1 MDDKRERQ
9 NLARAY
15 GTGVGARRGHC
26 ILIAIMLL
34 LVLRHPT
41 CASCVAWM
49 CCRMSNSIEHVWA
62 CPDQSSGRGH
72 RFNSAIMLFLV
83 LPHPTCASCVA
94 WMCCRMSNSIKHV
107 WACPDLSS
115 RRRHRFL
122 IAIMLFFVLRHPTYH
137 HVLHA
142 CVVGCPVLS
151 SMYEHVP
158 HELVPIYHS
167 IVLDSTPS
175 YTFCAPT
182 SHHRVRCSSGVKQL
196 AKRHWHVTYTPCK
209 APKKT

>member
-1 MDDKRERQ
+1 VDDKRERQ

-83 LPHPTCASCVA
+83 LPHPTCASCVG
-94 WMCCRMSNSIKHV
+94 WMSCRMSSSIKHV

-115 RRRHRFL
+115 RRRHRFSL
-122 IAIMLFFVLRHPTYH
+122 AIMLFLVLRHPTCVSYIAWMSCRMSNSKFY
-137 HVLHA
+137 HA
-142 CVVGCPVLS
+142 CMSMSRCIISSSLS
-151 SMYEHVP
+151 LH
-158 HELVPIYHS
+158 L
-167 IVLDSTPS
+167 LTL
-175 YTFCAPT
+175 FA
-182 SHHRVRCSSGVKQL
+182 L
-196 AKRHWHVTYTPCK
+196 
-209 APKKT
+209 